1 MVIGVLTLEIHLPY
15 AESLKDKR
23 HVIRKVKDRLR
34 ARFNV
39 AVAELDHQELWQRAT
54 LGVVTLSNDESNLEQ
69 VMQAVNAESQKILGA
84 DLVSSTM
91 EIL

>member
-23 HVIRKVKDRLR
+23 QMIRKVKDRLR

-39 AVAELDHQELWQRAT
+39 AVAELDHNDLWQRAT
-54 LGVVTLSNDESNLEQ
+54 IGVVTVSNDEGNLEQ
-69 VMQAVNAESQKILGA
+69 VLQAVNSESQKILG
-84 DLVSSTM
+84 DGLVSSTL